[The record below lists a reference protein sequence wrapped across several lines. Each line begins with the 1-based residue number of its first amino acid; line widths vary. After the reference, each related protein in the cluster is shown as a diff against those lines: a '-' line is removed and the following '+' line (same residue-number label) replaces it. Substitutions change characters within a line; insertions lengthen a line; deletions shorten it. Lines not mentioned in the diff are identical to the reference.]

1 MKFQQQV
8 VAVSALQSMS
18 ARSKVKAGGKQ
29 WPCYKMEGRKL
40 FSSLPLQIQDSSQWA
55 TFFKH
60 CQRILNPDVSSDFLL
75 LPLVLSQRDL
85 WRWEG
90 PAPKEPAVNHSS
102 GLKQSRIWWG
112 LQCGW
117 RVPPSCKCSIQD
129 HLTNNKGEDKQA
141 VPGLLFKRLYVWLP
155 GNKINHPPLIKMSL
169 VKSIRWEE
177 HTEYAEKV
185 TLERSTNN

>member
-1 MKFQQQV
+1 MLCNQCQHAAKWKQV
-8 VAVSALQSMS
+8 VNNDPVTKWKEES
-18 ARSKVKAGGKQ
+18 
-29 WPCYKMEGRKL
+29 Y
-40 FSSLPLQIQDSSQWA
+40 SLLVPLQIQDSSQWA

-85 WRWEG
+85 WRWVR
-90 PAPKEPAVNHSS
+90 PAPKERAVNHTS
-102 GLKQSRIWWG
+102 GLKQSRIWWV

-141 VPGLLFKRLYVWLP
+141 VPGLLFKTTVC
-155 GNKINHPPLIKMSL
+155 LIT
-169 VKSIRWEE
+169 R
-177 HTEYAEKV
+177 
-185 TLERSTNN
+185 